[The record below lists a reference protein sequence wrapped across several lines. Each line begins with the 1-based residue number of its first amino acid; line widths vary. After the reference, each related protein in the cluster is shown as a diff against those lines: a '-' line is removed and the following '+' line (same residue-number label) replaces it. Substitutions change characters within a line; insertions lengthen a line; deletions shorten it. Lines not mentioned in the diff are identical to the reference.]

1 MMRFSLGLLL
11 VSVVLTGCL
20 SFLPGRGY
28 PDATF
33 GTVAD
38 PAVRTG
44 KLDNGLTYFIRRNVE
59 PRARAELRL
68 VIDAGSILEDEDQ
81 LGLAHVV
88 EHMAF
93 NGTRRFERQEIVD
106 YLESI
111 GMRFGPDVNAYTSFD
126 ETVYMLTVPTD
137 REGTLGT
144 GLDILREWA
153 TEITFDS
160 AQVEMERGVVIEEWR
175 LGQGAGSRMQ
185 YRQFPTIAHRSRY
198 ADRLPI
204 GTYASL
210 ERFGLAQVKRFYED
224 WYRPDLMAV
233 VVVGDVDVDAVEAFV
248 RDRFE
253 GIPARENPRE
263 RREYSVPNHQETLVS
278 IATDPELTSSSV
290 SLYFKRRPE
299 EWTQVSDYR
308 QWLAEGLASSM
319 LVNRLNEITQR
330 QNAPI
335 LDVSSYQGRFVR
347 TLTTFGIT
355 ARTPD
360 SDVGEGLQ
368 TLIQEIERAARFGFT
383 KSELER
389 EKREMRRIVQQRFTE
404 RERITS
410 SSYAADYVSFYLYG
424 GSVLGLETEYHL
436 QNQLLERITTREVN
450 RVVRQWTQAANR
462 VMLASMPE
470 RDDVAPPTESFLR
483 LIVEMAHLQTLQPY
497 RDVESDAPLIR
508 GIPEPGRIVEETELA
523 GIGARIWRLSNGS
536 RVVLKPTDFR
546 RDEVLFAGRSPGGTS
561 LFPDEDFIAAMTAA
575 AVVQSGGLGEL
586 TANDLRKRL
595 TGRVAGVGADIG
607 EMYEGLSGAS
617 SAEDLETLFQL
628 AYLRF
633 TAPRPDS
640 AAFLAYRSQAR
651 ASLANRQASPD
662 NAFVDTLRVTL
673 SQGHLRAMP
682 PSVEMF
688 DQLDMERSF
697 EIYRDRF
704 ADASDFTFFLV
715 GSFAI
720 EEIRPLVETYL
731 ASLPS
736 IRRVEAGRDVGIRP
750 PTGVVEKVV
759 YRGLEPRAAT
769 QLVFT
774 GPIGFDRD
782 NVVALQGLA
791 DVMTLRL
798 RERLRE
804 SLGGTYGVEV
814 RGNAA
819 RDPVPR
825 YQFSIAFG
833 SDPDRVDELVD
844 EVFHEISRVVAEGPT
859 EDELAKVR
867 EMQFRSRE
875 TSLRQNQFWL
885 AQLINYDQYGWGLE
899 EIATVATRFETMG
912 SETIRNAAREY
923 LSTGNYVRVSLLP
936 GVQSAQ
942 RVAEP

>member
-1 MMRFSLGLLL
+1 
-11 VSVVLTGCL
+11 
-20 SFLPGRGY
+20 
-28 PDATF
+28 
-33 GTVAD
+33 
-38 PAVRTG
+38 
-44 KLDNGLTYFIRRNVE
+44 
-59 PRARAELRL
+59 
-68 VIDAGSILEDEDQ
+68 
-81 LGLAHVV
+81 
-88 EHMAF
+88 
-93 NGTRRFERQEIVD
+93 
-106 YLESI
+106 
-111 GMRFGPDVNAYTSFD
+111 
-126 ETVYMLTVPTD
+126 
-137 REGTLGT
+137 
-144 GLDILREWA
+144 
-153 TEITFDS
+153 
-160 AQVEMERGVVIEEWR
+160 
-175 LGQGAGSRMQ
+175 
-185 YRQFPTIAHRSRY
+185 
-198 ADRLPI
+198 
-204 GTYASL
+204 
-210 ERFGLAQVKRFYED
+210 
-224 WYRPDLMAV
+224 
-233 VVVGDVDVDAVEAFV
+233 
-248 RDRFE
+248 
-253 GIPARENPRE
+253 
-263 RREYSVPNHQETLVS
+263 
-278 IATDPELTSSSV
+278 
-290 SLYFKRRPE
+290 
-299 EWTQVSDYR
+299 
-308 QWLAEGLASSM
+308 
-319 LVNRLNEITQR
+319 
-330 QNAPI
+330 
-335 LDVSSYQGRFVR
+335 
-347 TLTTFGIT
+347 
-355 ARTPD
+355 
-360 SDVGEGLQ
+360 
-368 TLIQEIERAARFGFT
+368 
-383 KSELER
+383 
-389 EKREMRRIVQQRFTE
+389 
-404 RERITS
+404 
-410 SSYAADYVSFYLYG
+410 
-424 GSVLGLETEYHL
+424 
-436 QNQLLERITTREVN
+436 
-450 RVVRQWTQAANR
+450 
-462 VMLASMPE
+462 
-470 RDDVAPPTESFLR
+470 
-483 LIVEMAHLQTLQPY
+483 
-497 RDVESDAPLIR
+497 
-508 GIPEPGRIVEETELA
+508 
-523 GIGARIWRLSNGS
+523 
-536 RVVLKPTDFR
+536 
-546 RDEVLFAGRSPGGTS
+546 
-561 LFPDEDFIAAMTAA
+561 
-575 AVVQSGGLGEL
+575 
-586 TANDLRKRL
+586 
-595 TGRVAGVGADIG
+595 
-607 EMYEGLSGAS
+607 MYEGLSGAS

-704 ADASDFTFFLV
+704 ADASDFTFFVV
-715 GSFAI
+715 GSFTI

-774 GPIGFDRD
+774 GPIEFDRD

-859 EDELAKVR
+859 EDELEKVR